1 RVREVID
8 NAPAVTTAPGA
19 VDLPDGPLA
28 VEFDDVA
35 FGYDPSNRLLD
46 GLSLR
51 IAPGETVAVVGA
63 AGSGK
68 STLAM
73 LVPRLYDVDAGAV
86 TVGGIDTRRLSLESL
101 RSALGVVFEDS
112 YLMSETIRANV
123 SYGRPDVDEATV
135 REALRVVQAEE
146 FVDALPDGLD
156 TVVGEQGVTLSGG
169 QRQRIALARALV
181 TDPRILVLDDA
192 TSAVDARVEAAVHHE
207 LRVATRERTTLI
219 IAHRRST
226 LALADRIAVL
236 ADGRIVDVGTSAELD
251 ERCPLFRALLSSADD
266 VAAPDPSPSLPDV
279 DGVTAELWRREDG
292 DEASGV
298 FDARAAAAFATAA
311 AGASGPS
318 RGGAAGGILSS
329 APPGPDVMA
338 RLDDLPPLT
347 GDPDVA
353 ADEARAAD

>member
-1 RVREVID
+1 MID

-156 TVVGEQGVTLSGG
+156 TVVG
-169 QRQRIALARALV
+169 
-181 TDPRILVLDDA
+181 
-192 TSAVDARVEAAVHHE
+192 
-207 LRVATRERTTLI
+207 
-219 IAHRRST
+219 
-226 LALADRIAVL
+226 
-236 ADGRIVDVGTSAELD
+236 
-251 ERCPLFRALLSSADD
+251 
-266 VAAPDPSPSLPDV
+266 
-279 DGVTAELWRREDG
+279 
-292 DEASGV
+292 
-298 FDARAAAAFATAA
+298 
-311 AGASGPS
+311 S
-318 RGGAAGGILSS
+318 RG
-329 APPGPDVMA
+329 
-338 RLDDLPPLT
+338 
-347 GDPDVA
+347 
-353 ADEARAAD
+353 